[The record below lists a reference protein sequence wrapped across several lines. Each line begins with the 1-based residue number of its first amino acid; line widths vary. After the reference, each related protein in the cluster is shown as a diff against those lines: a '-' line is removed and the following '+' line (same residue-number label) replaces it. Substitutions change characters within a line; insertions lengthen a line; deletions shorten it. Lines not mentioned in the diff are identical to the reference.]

1 VRKTP
6 LFKTHSRL
14 IRDTKT
20 ALGVYHGLEFESENE
35 EAHMFV
41 RMYVVNNSLYQILV
55 GYPSGNAYVDT
66 RRFLDSFELIERV
79 QN

>member
-1 VRKTP
+1 
-6 LFKTHSRL
+6 
-14 IRDTKT
+14 
-20 ALGVYHGLEFESENE
+20 
-35 EAHMFV
+35 
-41 RMYVVNNSLYQILV
+41 MYVVNNSLYQILV